1 MKLIKIFTKN
11 SCPYCRR
18 VKEFFDAKG
27 LNYEEIDLQN
37 KPEELA
43 ALKEKTG
50 LRTVP
55 QVFIGDKLI
64 GGCDDTLKL
73 DSEGKLDELVNS

>member
-1 MKLIKIFTKN
+1 MKPIKIFAKST
-11 SCPYCRR
+11 CPYCSK
-18 VKEFFDAKG
+18 VKAFFDEKG
-27 LNYEEIDLQN
+27 LSYEEVDLQD

-55 QVFIGDKLI
+55 QVFIGEQLI

-73 DSEGKLDELVNS
+73 DSEGKLDELLNS

>member
-1 MKLIKIFTKN
+1 MAEVKIYTKTT
-11 SCPYCRR
+11 CPYCVR
-18 VKEFFDAKG
+18 VKDFFQSKG
-27 LNYEEIDLQN
+27 VKFEEIDLQG

-55 QVFIGDKLI
+55 QVFIDGKLI
-64 GGCDDTLKL
+64 GGCDDTLA
-73 DSEGKLDELVNS
+73 LDEKGELDALLAR

>member
-1 MKLIKIFTKN
+1 MKSVKIYSKSTCPFCVRIKN
-11 SCPYCRR
+11 
-18 VKEFFDAKG
+18 FFEEKG
-27 LNYEEIDLQN
+27 VPFEDIDLTD
-37 KPEELA
+37 KPDELA
-43 ALKEKTG
+43 ALKDRTG

-73 DSEGKLDELVNS
+73 DAEGKLQQMLES